1 MVEEEKKRREEE
13 DEVIAKDGE
22 LHSGGRDLTPEARLC
37 LGHISTVH
45 FIQTVWVRMRG
56 QGASHSSGHL
66 GAKEAFRSCSYESS
80 RALHIFHLTKF
91 GLVPSTH
98 E

>member
-22 LHSGGRDLTPEARLC
+22 LHSGGKDLTPEVRLC

-45 FIQTVWVRMRG
+45 FIQTG
-56 QGASHSSGHL
+56 
-66 GAKEAFRSCSYESS
+66 
-80 RALHIFHLTKF
+80 
-91 GLVPSTH
+91 
-98 E
+98 